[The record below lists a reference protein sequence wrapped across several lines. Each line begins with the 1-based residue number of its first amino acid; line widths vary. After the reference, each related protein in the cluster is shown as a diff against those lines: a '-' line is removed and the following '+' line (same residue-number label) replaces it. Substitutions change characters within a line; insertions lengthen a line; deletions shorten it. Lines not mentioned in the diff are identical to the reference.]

1 MLLIPTVAPIPLVT
15 DANGVVRINKARV
28 TLDTVVTAF
37 LKGATAEEIKEQ
49 YPSLH
54 ISDVYF
60 LIGY

>member
-37 LKGATAEEIKEQ
+37 LKGATAEEIVRFV
-49 YPSLH
+49 
-54 ISDVYF
+54 D
-60 LIGY
+60 